1 MSRRSSSPPS
11 APANASKKP
20 LAATDAH
27 FGRERL
33 LLLVAEARRFH
44 NASPASPRKT
54 VRRTPSSSVVST
66 PGGSI
71 NSANGAASC
80 MGDATSREAPV
91 DEHES
96 TNGIEPWEY
105 LTRHVEYFWKAD
117 VSPEAQ
123 RYAKCMDWLGTLQLW
138 DATLTWKQVEPSAN
152 IARRRAHRRETVLA
166 SIPTGCF
173 FL

>member
-1 MSRRSSSPPS
+1 MVVSFEFAAKLGRRHFLSVTQHFPHMSRDGQQQR
-11 APANASKKP
+11 
-20 LAATDAH
+20 LAATDARS
-27 FGRERL
+27 GRERL
-33 LLLVAEARRFH
+33 LQLVGEAQRFH
-44 NASPASPRKT
+44 DAAPASKRKT
-54 VRRTPSSSVVST
+54 VRRTPSSSCASSAST
-66 PGGSI
+66 I
-71 NSANGAASC
+71 SA
-80 MGDATSREAPV
+80 GD
-91 DEHES
+91 DEFAS
-96 TNGIEPWEY
+96 TNGVEPWGY